1 MKVWRRIV
9 FSILSLVFGFG
20 SLDYLYLAFGLLTNQ
35 RSSINY
41 SGPQQEIVVR
51 LLGAL
56 LFVIWF
62 IILAAYAIYLKH
74 ISQKIDLVEEDK
86 KTGQL
91 KVKRKW
97 FDIIYQYALILTGA
111 IIRWGYLNIIY
122 FPNQ

>member
-1 MKVWRRIV
+1 MKIWQRIV
-9 FSILSLVFGFG
+9 FSILSLVFGFV

-41 SGPQQEIVVR
+41 SGPQQELVIR
-51 LLGAL
+51 FLGAL

-62 IILAAYAIYLKH
+62 MILAAYAIYLKH

-86 KTGQL
+86 KTGHL